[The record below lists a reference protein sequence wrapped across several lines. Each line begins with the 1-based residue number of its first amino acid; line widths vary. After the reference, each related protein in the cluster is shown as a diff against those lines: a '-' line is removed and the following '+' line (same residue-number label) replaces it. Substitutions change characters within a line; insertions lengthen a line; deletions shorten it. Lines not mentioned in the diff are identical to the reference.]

1 MRWLRRSPDR
11 KVPVDMRIAELPP
24 LVFLDNRGVQ
34 KLELA
39 RHGRQIAYISG
50 LLKTR
55 MPSAR
60 RIGIL
65 FQSTPELV
73 LYWLAALDS
82 GKTPLIM
89 QYPTKKLSIDYW
101 QTTLLNTI
109 DSLKIDGLVCG
120 PEMRAT
126 LSGLSTLL
134 IHEGGFREADRECVS
149 IQPSSVLQMSS
160 GTTGMRKGIEFAWDD
175 LLKHVAI
182 YNELMKFTP
191 DDCVVSWLPL

>member
-55 MPSAR
+55 MPSAQR
-60 RIGIL
+60 VGIL
-65 FQSTPELV
+65 FRSTPELV
-73 LYWLAALDS
+73 LYWLAVLDS

-89 QYPTKKLSIDYW
+89 QYPTKKLSLDYW
-101 QTTLLNTI
+101 QNTLAGTI
-109 DSLKIDGLVCG
+109 DMLAIDGIVCG
-120 PEMRAT
+120 LEMQDA

-134 IHEGGFREADRECVS
+134 VHEGGFPEAD
-149 IQPSSVLQMSS
+149 
-160 GTTGMRKGIEFAWDD
+160 
-175 LLKHVAI
+175 
-182 YNELMKFTP
+182 
-191 DDCVVSWLPL
+191 

>member
-1 MRWLRRSPDR
+1 MSQTASARCITSTNPPPLRSFDSEQWLHQ
-11 KVPVDMRIAELPP
+11 MRIADLPYV
-24 LVFLDNRGVQ
+24 VFVGDRGSR

-39 RHGRQIAYISG
+39 KHGRQIAHLSD
-50 LLKTR
+50 LLKLR

-65 FQSTPELV
+65 FRSTPELV

-120 PEMRAT
+120 PEMRA
-126 LSGLSTLL
+126 
-134 IHEGGFREADRECVS
+134 
-149 IQPSSVLQMSS
+149 
-160 GTTGMRKGIEFAWDD
+160 
-175 LLKHVAI
+175 
-182 YNELMKFTP
+182 
-191 DDCVVSWLPL
+191 